1 MKLPECMLE
10 NLETPCVVIDEVLA
24 KENIRRVQA
33 ECDKAGVAL
42 RPHIKTHKMPYFARL
57 QVEAGAKGI
66 TSCKVSE
73 AEVMADGGL
82 DDIFLAYPLVGRPKL
97 ERAMLLSKR
106 VKRLIL
112 AVDSVEQAQALNEA
126 AGRAGIVQ
134 EVRMEVDTGAKRTG
148 VTKEKRLALA
158 KALKDMKNLKLTGI
172 YTFKSLILD
181 EKPTEDN
188 EAAGEEEGRLLEEIR
203 RELLEL
209 GFENLE
215 VSGGSTPTG
224 LQVARTGKV
233 DEIRPGTYIFNDYM
247 LTKEKADGD
256 SFSFTIPSDVVG
268 TYASSIRIAFDLE
281 IRDLYCTKRTDE
293 MPWAYVSGDSTLYLP
308 AGQSTDYSLALRPYP
323 FQTLGLFNDLALVL
337 PDKYTGEELELA
349 GSVMSLMGSAISPYG
364 SFQAVKASDYD
375 PSAGTADSADD
386 KSGNNIIAI
395 GTYQDNSLIQS
406 LNKNLSFRF
415 LDDGSGFDSNDQL
428 LVSPDYG
435 KRVGILQIIRS
446 PYADKRAVLT
456 VSAADTTGL
465 ESIQNYIRLQKNNW
479 SMEGDAFLIDTD
491 GDTSSYTFL
500 KHEETDQV
508 SLKEKVKQ
516 NKNAILFT
524 LVGSMAMFI
533 LFIGV
538 IITLVHYRRN
548 RRDEDRK

>member
-247 LTKEKADGD
+247 LTKEKAAKPEDIAVRIFATVVSVPADDYAVIDG
-256 SFSFTIPSDVVG
+256 G
-268 TYASSIRIAFDLE
+268 TKTFPMDILLDQAPYYYNSYAMVKGREDLE
-281 IRDLYCTKRTDE
+281 LRRMNEEHGILVSTKGKVDLK
-293 MPWAYVSGDSTLYLP
+293 VGDI
-308 AGQSTDYSLALRPYP
+308 
-323 FQTLGLFNDLALVL
+323 
-337 PDKYTGEELELA
+337 LELVPIH
-349 GSVMSLMGSAISPYG
+349 GCTAINMQNQVYL
-364 SFQAVKASDYD
+364 YD
-375 PSAGTADSADD
+375 SEKG
-386 KSGNNIIAI
+386 
-395 GTYQDNSLIQS
+395 
-406 LNKNLSFRF
+406 
-415 LDDGSGFDSNDQL
+415 
-428 LVSPDYG
+428 
-435 KRVGILQIIRS
+435 IIR
-446 PYADKRAVLT
+446 
-456 VSAADTTGL
+456 
-465 ESIQNYIRLQKNNW
+465 
-479 SMEGDAFLIDTD
+479 
-491 GDTSSYTFL
+491 
-500 KHEETDQV
+500 
-508 SLKEKVKQ
+508 KEKV
-516 NKNAILFT
+516 AGRGMLF
-524 LVGSMAMFI
+524 
-533 LFIGV
+533 
-538 IITLVHYRRN
+538 
-548 RRDEDRK
+548 